1 MLISDLSSDV
11 CSSYLVQIKLKD
23 LLLGEFA
30 FQGQRQNHFP
40 ELAGEAVAVVEKYVA
55 GDLLRNCGGA
65 LHPTARAAIF
75 DGKPSRARHADRV
88 DAGVHIIAL
97 VFGRHHGIDHHLRNL
112 IVRQRSEEHTSEL
125 QSTNAHLVCR
135 LLIEKTKQKK
145 TKRLTNRDLQIC

>member
-1 MLISDLSSDV
+1 MREELATGGIHAVSAPSKIN
-11 CSSYLVQIKLKD
+11 LVQIKLKD

-75 DGKPSRARHADRV
+75 DGKPSRARHADR
-88 DAGVHIIAL
+88 
-97 VFGRHHGIDHHLRNL
+97 
-112 IVRQRSEEHTSEL
+112 SEEQTSAL
-125 QSTNAHLVCR
+125 QSLMRISYAVFCL
-135 LLIEKTKQKK
+135 KK
-145 TKRLTNRDLQIC
+145 KNTRKYNKLRK

>member
-1 MLISDLSSDV
+1 MFFFLMILRPPRSTRTDTHFPYTTLFRSVSAP
-11 CSSYLVQIKLKD
+11 SKINLVQIKLKD

-97 VFGRHHGIDHHLRNL
+97 VFGRHHGIDHHLR
-112 IVRQRSEEHTSEL
+112 SEEHTSEL
-125 QSTNAHLVCR
+125 QSLM
-135 LLIEKTKQKK
+135 
-145 TKRLTNRDLQIC
+145 